1 MKDFQIKMQQLI
13 RENRMHSRAA
23 ALLTALTLLMMCIVP
38 CISMKQGAAITTTN
52 DVTDWND
59 GIEYFLGNAP
69 KAIPQNSG
77 YTNLSG
83 KITNASFKVGN
94 AKPYVF
100 EKGKNNNEVTIDAQN
115 ANPVSL
121 DVNMGYS
128 ISEEDVSAIIGTK
141 DPVTGE
147 YSGGQ
152 PYAYF
157 QMDPKIQPSQSYFGP
172 GCIITD
178 DSWNPKKIAGYFS
191 ISETG
196 LIIFRYSDE
205 YIAHLRRENDNG
217 NGGLNG
223 SLLFTANVNRKQDE
237 GGDDEFYFDTAKVKV
252 TFDDTLPTIQ
262 KSGSS
267 VKLGDDYG
275 VDWSITITNPNG
287 YVDLSKYTL
296 TDSLNQAAI
305 DWSAVSDFTV
315 TPAGAASFGAN
326 GIIQLA
332 DIPQDSRPQQI
343 TITYRQTG
351 VQLGDTNT
359 NRVELTKGETVIP
372 DEQTVQVENGLNISK
387 SGKPD
392 YELGGGL
399 HDRIQ
404 WTIHV
409 DHKSADSLRNVS
421 VTDVNLPLD
430 AAGSDLKVYDA
441 AGALLDA
448 SKYTVNGNVLTF
460 ADDAAVPSS
469 VNIVFWGPVDITPED
484 ADHTQTNRA
493 KASRTG
499 LDEVDTGD
507 SPVYYKHSMSLLKQ
521 LSTLNQETGAIE
533 WQFTL
538 IANDGGTATDDIY
551 DYTIQDAAFANLTQ
565 EQINDMFGFNV
576 YHREGSAEIKKGDQ
590 MTQNNLNVRLE
601 KNGDTIKILFDRS
614 AADQTINEIKIY
626 YKTTIQDYL
635 PESAWND
642 YQDGKS
648 VPLMNTAT
656 AQDAQGTQSKTSG
669 PVGQDIHLR
678 KEAGKTYE
686 GADNPQNYSF
696 GSQDTTDRVL
706 SWSADLIKDAGFAGG
721 DKYTDVLKSYDVT
734 ENQDPPPESAVEHY
748 FAADQRTLTLQGSA
762 TENGEKTAVSAT
774 DYTVR
779 WFDAAGNDVTDDTS
793 KHAVRFEIT
802 FADSVAAQNYRYITV
817 RYASTADTSEVE
829 AGHKVRFANSY
840 DFGNHGE
847 MNGMTYERGNPED
860 VRNLTLSVKKR
871 WQDNNNVF
879 ETRPQTF
886 TVRVLQALSEPDG
899 SLSDSAEWKVVDTQ
913 TLNSDFGIDDHA
925 YQLGTAYPQWKYDT
939 ETGEVRRYYY
949 KIEEVLGENSGYV
962 QTETITPVSFEP
974 SANNQ
979 SKEFPLVNK
988 SEKDFGKRAIDA
1000 DGAEITRVTSAQVPV
1015 ATHEGT
1021 DYYMFRWEIL
1031 TDRTPNSVYFDTLPA
1046 GAQFVWG
1053 TESGFSG
1060 YEPQAFDSIYNCQT
1074 ILQSNP
1080 YQANFEMVDGQLKVT
1095 LRQQFNRLRYY
1106 TAIPV
1111 SALESALDEN
1121 DNLINTVTKDS
1132 KTETASLT
1140 VSDSPPQDDENY
1152 LTKAFE
1158 QGYAPGYLN
1167 YTIDVNP
1174 KGKKLSNTGMI
1185 DITDA
1190 LSYLGGDVA
1199 ASDLTMTLSDIN
1211 VYPLVNGEAYE
1222 ANPLSAGAYNYT
1234 VGYNQTDTL
1243 QAGVSQVSEK
1253 KWEITGWVKGDNL
1266 TVKLQ
1271 GPPNYNGGWGRYE
1284 IRAYSDLTSYNGN
1297 YSQKTIGTAGQYFDA
1312 DGQLILTGKVPEDA
1326 VKIAVFDLG
1335 DGTTAI
1341 TDVSAEI
1348 QKNYPAKLEVSVPDE
1363 TPLRITYS
1371 YAVSGW
1377 KTGDT
1382 LKFSNTASFHA
1393 DNGDGK
1399 WSTGD
1404 HEMYTKSSAHVETNY
1419 RPKIYKVDVNNY
1431 AMNTITSTFRVAKLV
1446 NGEWVYADD
1455 VTVGQSAAR
1464 RYRILHFPATPA
1476 AGDKEGGTPL
1486 TYAVNAAPVEFAAEG
1501 NGSLH
1506 EFQLEAGTLYKFV
1519 ETSVDSEYRQPD
1531 WSKGFAGNRDFVFY
1545 YAYNGYSGEIPA
1557 EAEGKVT
1564 IIQKTGTIN
1573 IPNAKTVSISAEKY
1587 FSGDANDLAHAEGST
1602 VKLRLYWSRQ
1612 RSGANMQLVSSQ
1624 TLDVPAGFN
1633 PEKEIIYSAG
1643 EPNRVTWEGLPT
1655 GQDRAPVYYFVRE
1668 VSYTYD
1674 GKTYQYDAESG
1685 KYLSGSETGPFQPVY
1700 TRNGTNT
1707 DGTVIEVNNSEGITV
1722 KKLWVDSEGNPVQPP
1737 TDTNGTE
1744 QMRVPFTVRGEKDGV
1759 KYPLALP
1766 VEALTAPDYTYRLP
1780 QTVTDSTG
1788 SHPLSYYDNFEITEN
1803 LTDEQITLLGDD
1815 WTSSVT
1821 RKISMGTGTLEI
1833 INTKKTE
1840 QMTVDASV
1848 EKIWNG
1854 TPKDSVPVRLIQTT
1868 EALTPVQLLAAD
1880 PADFTAISSGRDA
1893 AVAAPSGETVY
1904 TFDSAVTSFTV
1915 EPAGLLTAE
1924 IDPADAKRL
1933 IITGGAAEGSGTITA
1948 VLADGTKTIH
1958 AAVIQQGAV
1967 LTTGS
1972 LTKAWSGLPKYAADG
1987 TTEYHYYVLEA
1998 QKPAGYSVSY
2008 TVSGQ
2013 KTTITNTKDTTSLF
2027 VQKQWITNDTDYIG
2041 LSPVFTLYR
2050 SSDSGAAWEP
2060 VEANTP
2066 TVSKHEKIWT
2076 YTYTGLDKYDES
2088 GTEYR
2093 YKVEEDAVA
2102 GYETFYGNPEGVTGG
2117 NSSTPVTVYN
2127 IRQFGLTV
2135 KKEWSDGS
2143 EAHAN
2148 DEITIVLHRSVN
2160 GAAAPVVTT
2169 FTGSTAATTT
2179 TTTTTEQTTTTTT
2192 TTSTTTETTT
2202 TVTTTTEAV
2211 VTTTTSTISNGT
2223 LIEANNYK
2231 YFPVDPSKTL
2241 IGIRYT
2247 VVNDSDSGIAQ
2258 PVWSVFNSEK
2268 VKMND
2273 DWHDAW
2279 IDSKGET
2286 VVDKDNNLNYQ
2297 GAAYVGF
2304 TAWTQNNN
2312 NLLSSFVIKDFEP
2325 IYAENIEPVDT
2336 YNLSEIEGQTLP
2348 LITNELYTVNTDS
2361 PITGIELSGNGNG
2374 KVNDSAYWFDVYYT
2388 EGSTSLQIRVNH
2400 SGMNWGEVVKVRM
2413 GDVTKQFYITGAPN
2427 AQPAPRQ
2434 IPLPTQAASA
2444 ASSLAGRRRITRIG
2458 MINQAEEIMEQ
2469 NAGVSTIGQA
2479 AAMLAQP
2486 KIVLKAAAASE
2497 WYQEGGGTEGMSIR
2511 IRASDNW
2518 EKLLDQLPAYNAAG
2532 EPYYYWAEEQAV
2544 PGYTVSYWFNDGDA
2558 DTAYCISAENKGAG
2572 EITVLNTKTDSAV
2585 LPETGSRGTK
2595 MYIITGAV
2603 LMLLTAAGY
2612 TTVKRRRWSSE

>member
-1 MKDFQIKMQQLI
+1 MKGGSAVKDFQIRMQQLI

-52 DVTDWND
+52 GVTDWND
-59 GIEYFLGNAP
+59 GNEYFLGNAP
-69 KAIPQNSG
+69 TVIPPDSG
-77 YTNLSG
+77 FTNLSG
-83 KITNASFKVGN
+83 MITNATFKVGN
-94 AKPYVF
+94 DTYTF
-100 EKGKNNNEVTIDAQN
+100 EKGQNNNEVTIDGKN
-115 ANPVSL
+115 ADPVSL
-121 DVNMGYS
+121 DVNMGYT
-128 ISEEDVSAIIGTK
+128 ISEADVSAIIGTK
-141 DPVTGE
+141 DPATGE

-157 QMDPKIQPSQSYFGP
+157 QMDPKIQPSQGYFGQ

-191 ISETG
+191 IAENG

-205 YIAHLRRENDNG
+205 YIAHLRSENDHG

-223 SLLFTANVNRKQDE
+223 SLMFTANVNRKQDE
-237 GGDDEFYFDTAKVKV
+237 GGDEEFYFGTANVKV
-252 TFDDTLPTIQ
+252 TFDDTLPSIQ

-287 YVDLSKYTL
+287 YVDLNKYTL

-315 TPAGAASFGAN
+315 TPADAASVGAN
-326 GIIQLA
+326 GTIQLA
-332 DIPQDSRPQQI
+332 DIPQDSRPEQI

-372 DEQTVQVENGLNISK
+372 AEQTVQVENGLNISK

-441 AGALLDA
+441 AGTLLDA

-499 LDEVDTGD
+499 LNEVDTGD
-507 SPVYYKHSMSLLKQ
+507 SPVYYKHSMSLLKE

-533 WQFTL
+533 WRFTL
-538 IANDGGTATDDIY
+538 IANDGGNATGDIY
-551 DYTIQDAAFANLTQ
+551 GYTIQDAAFANLTQ
-565 EQINDMFGFNV
+565 EQINTMFGFNV

-626 YKTTIQDYL
+626 YNTTIQDYL
-635 PESAWND
+635 PASEWNNYQNGESV
-642 YQDGKS
+642 S
-648 VPLMNTAT
+648 LRNTAT
-656 AQDAQGTQSKTSG
+656 ARDEQGTQSKTFG

-734 ENQDPPPESAVEHY
+734 ENQNPPPESAVEHY
-748 FAADQRTLTLQGSA
+748 FAADQRTVTLQGSA
-762 TENGEKTAVSAT
+762 TEHGEKTAVAAS

-817 RYASTADTSEVE
+817 RYASTADTSEVGT
-829 AGHKVRFANSY
+829 GHKVRFANSY
-840 DFGNHGE
+840 DFGNQGE
-847 MNGMTYERGNPED
+847 MNGMTYERGNPEN

-871 WQDNNNVF
+871 WDDGSNSFGN
-879 ETRPQTF
+879 RPQTI
-886 TVRVLQALSEPDG
+886 TVKVLQALSEPDG
-899 SLSDSAEWKVVDTQ
+899 SLPDSAEWEEIETRTLTVDFRYDEYQ
-913 TLNSDFGIDDHA
+913 YPLN
-925 YQLGTAYPQWKYDT
+925 TEYPQWKYDA

-949 KIEEVLGENSGYV
+949 KIEEVLGENSGYT
-962 QTETITPVSFEP
+962 QTETITPVSFAP

-979 SKEFPLVNK
+979 SKEFLLVNR
-988 SEKDFGKRAIDA
+988 SENDLGKRAIDA
-1000 DGAEITRVTSAQVPV
+1000 AGAEITSVTSAQVPV

-1031 TDRTPNSVYFDTLPA
+1031 TDRTAGSEYYDTLPE
-1046 GAQFVWG
+1046 GAVFVRG

-1060 YEPQAFDSIYNCQT
+1060 YTPIGYRN
-1074 ILQSNP
+1074 
-1080 YQANFEMVDGQLKVT
+1080 ANSEEMLTPDKTWAAEFENVNDQLKVT
-1095 LRQQFNRLRYY
+1095 LRSDQFSRIRYY

-1111 SALESALDEN
+1111 DALEAALDEN
-1121 DNLINTVTKDS
+1121 GNLINTVTKDG

-1140 VSDSPPQDDENY
+1140 VSNSPLDENVDH
-1152 LTKAFE
+1152 LKKGFE

-1167 YTIDVNP
+1167 YSIDVNP
-1174 KGKKLSNTGMI
+1174 TGKKLSNTGMI

-1199 ASDLTMTLSDIN
+1199 ASDLTMTLSDIK
-1211 VYPLVNGEAYE
+1211 VYPLVNGEAVE

-1234 VGYNQTDTL
+1234 VGYNQDGTESIPASAWTQTATQGSNVWRTSALMPGDQLTL
-1243 QAGVSQVSEK
+1243 KLRYPSATSNNQLLFVSKVITQYSENPVGQVSYNYNELTN
-1253 KWEITGWVKGDNL
+1253 EDGLVTVTL
-1266 TVKLQ
+1266 TV
-1271 GPPNYNGGWGRYE
+1271 PNAKADVY
-1284 IRAYSDLTSYNGN
+1284 DLLDYQSP
-1297 YSQKTIGTAGQYFDA
+1297 FE
-1312 DGQLILTGKVPEDA
+1312 VE
-1326 VKIAVFDLG
+1326 
-1335 DGTTAI
+1335 
-1341 TDVSAEI
+1341 SATVTRH
-1348 QKNYPAKLEVSVPDE
+1348 YPAKLEVSVPDE

-1371 YAVSGW
+1371 YVVSGW

-1393 DNGDGK
+1393 DNGDGR

-1446 NGEWVYADD
+1446 NGEWVYADN
-1455 VTVGQSAAR
+1455 VTVGQAAAR
-1464 RYRILHFPATPA
+1464 RYRILHFPETPA
-1476 AGDKEGGTPL
+1476 EGNKEGGTPL
-1486 TYAVNAAPVEFAAEG
+1486 TYAANAAPVEFAAEG

-1573 IPNAKTVSISAEKY
+1573 IPNGKTVSISAEKY
-1587 FSGDANDLAHAEGST
+1587 FSGDEIDLALAEGST
-1602 VKLRLYWSRQ
+1602 VTLRLYWSRQ
-1612 RSGANMQLVSSQ
+1612 RSGTNLQLVSSQ

-1633 PEKEIIYSAG
+1633 PEKTISYSAD

-1668 VSYTYD
+1668 ESYTYD
-1674 GKTYQYDAESG
+1674 GKTYDYDAASG
-1685 KYLSGSETGPFQPVY
+1685 KYLFGSETGPFQPVY

-1722 KKLWVDSEGNPVQPP
+1722 KKLWIDSDGNPVQPP

-1744 QMRVPFTVRGEKDGV
+1744 SMRVPFTVRGEKDGV

-1803 LTDEQITLLGDD
+1803 LTDEQITLLGED

-1854 TPKDSVPVRLIQTT
+1854 TPIDSVPVKLIQTT

-1880 PADFTAISSGRDA
+1880 PAAFTAISSGMDA

-1948 VLADGTKTIH
+1948 VLADGSKTIH

-2041 LSPVFTLYR
+2041 ISPVFTLYR
-2050 SSDSGAAWEP
+2050 SSDSGVTWES
-2060 VEANTP
+2060 VEANAP

-2093 YKVEEDAVA
+2093 YKVEEAAVA
-2102 GYETFYGNPEGVTGG
+2102 GYQTFYGNPEGVTGG

-2127 IRQFGLTV
+2127 IREFGLTV
-2135 KKEWSDGS
+2135 KKEWADGS

-2160 GAAAPVVTT
+2160 GGAAPVVTT
-2169 FTGSTAATTT
+2169 FTGSTAATEATTT

-2192 TTSTTTETTT
+2192 TTSTTTATTT

-2211 VTTTTSTISNGT
+2211 VTTTTSAENENPIVTIAGFTISSGESKTFALDPNRNTERIVLYFDQDSLTAESWGIPFHAVTARWGT
-2223 LIEANNYK
+2223 LNQNHQMQ
-2231 YFPVDPSKTL
+2231 
-2241 IGIRYT
+2241 
-2247 VVNDSDSGIAQ
+2247 VNG
-2258 PVWSVFNSEK
+2258 F
-2268 VKMND
+2268 
-2273 DWHDAW
+2273 
-2279 IDSKGET
+2279 ET
-2286 VVDKDNNLNYQ
+2286 GTANLNGAFPSFTVDYGQ
-2297 GAAYVGF
+2297 GAG
-2304 TAWTQNNN
+2304 
-2312 NLLSSFVIKDFEP
+2312 
-2325 IYAENIEPVDT
+2325 
-2336 YNLSEIEGQTLP
+2336 
-2348 LITNELYTVNTDS
+2348 
-2361 PITGIELSGNGNG
+2361 PITITKIEI
-2374 KVNDSAYWFDVYYT
+2374 YY
-2388 EGSTSLQIRVNH
+2388 SSDA
-2400 SGMNWGEVVKVRM
+2400 S
-2413 GDVTKQFYITGAPN
+2413 N

-2458 MINQAEEIMEQ
+2458 IVNQAEEIMEQ
-2469 NAGVSTIGQA
+2469 NAGVNTIGQA

-2486 KIVLKAAAASE
+2486 KIILKAAAAPE

-2518 EKLLDQLPAYNAAG
+2518 EKLLDQLPAYNAEG
-2532 EPYYYWAEEQAV
+2532 EAYYYWAEEQTV
-2544 PGYTVSYWFNDGDA
+2544 PGYTASYRFDDGDS
-2558 DTAYCISAENKGAG
+2558 DTVYCISAENKGAG
-2572 EITVLNTKTDSAV
+2572 EITVLNTKVDSAV
-2585 LPETGSRGTK
+2585 LPETGSRGTR
-2595 MYIITGAV
+2595 MYIIAGAV

>member
-1 MKDFQIKMQQLI
+1 MKDFQNRMQQLI

-38 CISMKQGAAITTTN
+38 CISMQQGAAITTTN
-52 DVTDWND
+52 DGTDWND

-94 AKPYVF
+94 AEPYVF

-237 GGDDEFYFDTAKVKV
+237 GGDEEFNFDTAKVKV

-287 YVDLSKYTL
+287 YVDLSKYML

-332 DIPQDSRPQQI
+332 DIPEGSRPQQI

-392 YELGGGL
+392 YELGGAL

-441 AGALLDA
+441 AGTLLDA

-538 IANDGGTATDDIY
+538 IANDGGNATGDIY
-551 DYTIQDAAFANLTQ
+551 GYTIQDAAFANLTQ
-565 EQINDMFGFNV
+565 EQINDMFGYNV

-626 YKTTIQDYL
+626 YNTTIQDYL
-635 PESAWND
+635 PASEWNNYQNGESV
-642 YQDGKS
+642 S
-648 VPLMNTAT
+648 LRNTAT
-656 AQDAQGTQSKTSG
+656 ARDEQGTQSKTVG

-734 ENQDPPPESAVEHY
+734 ENQNPPPESAVEHY

-762 TENGEKTAVSAT
+762 TENGEKTPVSAS

-817 RYASTADTSEVE
+817 RYASTADTSEVG

-847 MNGMTYERGNPED
+847 MNGMTYERGNPEN
-860 VRNLTLSVKKR
+860 VRSLTLSVKKR

-886 TVRVLQALSEPDG
+886 TVRVLQALSDPDG
-899 SLSDSAEWKVVDTQ
+899 SLPDSAEWKVVDTQ
-913 TLNSDFGIDDHA
+913 TLDSDFSINDHA
-925 YQLGTAYPQWKYDT
+925 YQLGTDYPQWKYDA

-962 QTETITPVSFEP
+962 QTETITPVSFAP

-1000 DGAEITRVTSAQVPV
+1000 EGAEITRVTSAQVPI

-1031 TDRTPNSVYFDTLPA
+1031 TDQTVGSVYYDTLPE
-1046 GAQFVWG
+1046 GAEFVWG
-1053 TESGFSG
+1053 TESGFIG
-1060 YEPQAFDSIYNCQT
+1060 YEPEAFDSIYNRQT

-1121 DNLINTVTKDS
+1121 GNLINTVTKDG

-1140 VSDSPPQDDENY
+1140 VSNSPLDENVDH
-1152 LTKAFE
+1152 LKKGFE

-1167 YTIDVNP
+1167 YSIDVNP
-1174 KGKKLSNTGMI
+1174 TGKKLSNSGMI

-1199 ASDLTMTLSDIN
+1199 ASNLHMTLSEIN
-1211 VYPLVNGEAYE
+1211 VYPLVNGEPDE

-1234 VGYNQTDTL
+1234 VGYNQDGTESIPASAWTQNSNVWRTSALMPGDQLTL
-1243 QAGVSQVSEK
+1243 KLRYPSATSNNQLLFVSKVITQYSENQVGQVSYNYNELTN
-1253 KWEITGWVKGDNL
+1253 EDGLVTVTL
-1266 TVKLQ
+1266 TV
-1271 GPPNYNGGWGRYE
+1271 PNAKADVY
-1284 IRAYSDLTSYNGN
+1284 DLLDYQSP
-1297 YSQKTIGTAGQYFDA
+1297 FE
-1312 DGQLILTGKVPEDA
+1312 VE
-1326 VKIAVFDLG
+1326 
-1335 DGTTAI
+1335 
-1341 TDVSAEI
+1341 SATVTRH
-1348 QKNYPAKLEVSVPDE
+1348 YPAKLEVSVPDE

-1371 YAVSGW
+1371 YVVNGW
-1377 KTGDT
+1377 KTGDKLT
-1382 LKFSNTASFHA
+1382 FSNTASFHA
-1393 DNGDGK
+1393 DNGDGR

-1476 AGDKEGGTPL
+1476 EGNKEGGTPL
-1486 TYAVNAAPVEFAAEG
+1486 TYAANAAPVEFASEG

-1587 FSGDANDLAHAEGST
+1587 FSGDANDLARAEGAAVT
-1602 VKLRLYWSRQ
+1602 LKLYWSRQ

-1624 TLDVPAGFN
+1624 TLDVPAGFD
-1633 PEKEIIYSAG
+1633 PEKNFAYSADG
-1643 EPNRVTWEGLPT
+1643 PNRVTWEGLPT

-1668 VSYTYD
+1668 ESYTYD
-1674 GKTYQYDAESG
+1674 GKTYDYDAASG
-1685 KYLSGSETGPFQPVY
+1685 KYLFGSETGPFQPVY

-1722 KKLWVDSEGNPVQPP
+1722 KKLWIDSEGNPVTPP

-1744 QMRVPFTVRGEKDGV
+1744 RMRVPFTVRGEKDGV

-1780 QTVTDSTG
+1780 PTVTDSTG
-1788 SHPLSYYDNFEITEN
+1788 SHPLSYYDNFEIAEN
-1803 LTDEQITLLGDD
+1803 LTEEQIALLGDD

-1854 TPKDSVPVRLIQTT
+1854 TPKDSVPVKLIQTT

-1880 PADFTAISSGRDA
+1880 PADYAAISSGRDA

-1958 AAVIQQGAV
+1958 AAVIQQSAV

-1998 QKPAGYSVSY
+1998 QKPTGYSVSY

-2013 KTTITNTKDTTSLF
+2013 NTTITNTKDTTSLF

-2041 LSPVFTLYR
+2041 ISPVFTLYR
-2050 SSDSGAAWEP
+2050 SSDSGATWES
-2060 VEANTP
+2060 VEANAP

-2093 YKVEEDAVA
+2093 YKVEEAAVA
-2102 GYETFYGNPEGVTGG
+2102 GYQTFYGNPEGATGG

-2127 IRQFGLTV
+2127 IREFGLTV

-2169 FTGSTAATTT
+2169 FTGSTAATEATTTTT

-2192 TTSTTTETTT
+2192 TTSTTTATTT
-2202 TVTTTTEAV
+2202 TVTTTTEAA
-2211 VTTTTSTISNGT
+2211 VTTTTTSAGGDVLVIQNFSLGQDIDISNYLYKNDQGQKIPYRMEVTFDDPVPADINAYFALKGT
-2223 LIEANNYK
+2223 FRQSQWHTEYTPVSNGNLSVSDHTASYTFSDYTGYERIDNAVMSFYK
-2231 YFPVDPSKTL
+2231 YS
-2241 IGIRYT
+2241 GGEYT
-2247 VVNDSDSGIAQ
+2247 VKSIKFFYSDA
-2258 PVWSVFNSEK
+2258 
-2268 VKMND
+2268 
-2273 DWHDAW
+2273 
-2279 IDSKGET
+2279 
-2286 VVDKDNNLNYQ
+2286 
-2297 GAAYVGF
+2297 
-2304 TAWTQNNN
+2304 
-2312 NLLSSFVIKDFEP
+2312 
-2325 IYAENIEPVDT
+2325 
-2336 YNLSEIEGQTLP
+2336 
-2348 LITNELYTVNTDS
+2348 
-2361 PITGIELSGNGNG
+2361 
-2374 KVNDSAYWFDVYYT
+2374 
-2388 EGSTSLQIRVNH
+2388 
-2400 SGMNWGEVVKVRM
+2400 
-2413 GDVTKQFYITGAPN
+2413 GAPN

-2444 ASSLAGRRRITRIG
+2444 ASTLAGRRRITRIG
-2458 MINQAEEIMEQ
+2458 VVNQAEEIMEQ
-2469 NAGVSTIGQA
+2469 NAGVNTIGQA

-2486 KIVLKAAAASE
+2486 KIILKAAAAPE

-2544 PGYTVSYWFNDGDA
+2544 PGYTVSYRFDDGDA
-2558 DTAYCISAENKGAG
+2558 DTVYCISAENKGAG

-2585 LPETGSRGTK
+2585 LPETGSRGTG

-2612 TTVKRRRWSSE
+2612 TMVKRRRWSSE

>member
-13 RENRMHSRAA
+13 RENRMHSRTA

-52 DVTDWND
+52 DGTDWND
-59 GIEYFLGNAP
+59 GNEYFIGNAP
-69 KAIPQNSG
+69 TVIPQDSG
-77 YTNLSG
+77 FTNLSG
-83 KITNASFKVGN
+83 MITNATFKVGDDT
-94 AKPYVF
+94 YTF
-100 EKGKNNNEVTIDAQN
+100 IKGQNNNEVTIDGKN
-115 ANPVSL
+115 ADPVSL

-128 ISEEDVSAIIGTK
+128 ISEDDVSAIIGTK

-157 QMDPKIQPSQSYFGP
+157 QMDPKIRPSQGYFGQ

-191 ISETG
+191 IAENG

-205 YIAHLRRENDNG
+205 YIAHLRSENDHG

-223 SLLFTANVNRKQDE
+223 SLMFTANVNRKQDE
-237 GGDDEFYFDTAKVKV
+237 GGDEEFYFGTANVKV

-287 YVDLSKYTL
+287 YVDLNQYTL

-332 DIPQDSRPQQI
+332 DIPEGSRPEQI

-372 DEQTVQVENGLNISK
+372 AEQTVQVENGLNISK
-387 SGKPD
+387 TGKPD
-392 YELGGGL
+392 YELGGAL

-430 AAGSDLKVYDA
+430 AEGSDLKVYDA

-499 LDEVDTGD
+499 LTEVDTGD
-507 SPVYYKHSMSLLKQ
+507 SPVYYKHSMSLLKE

-533 WQFTL
+533 WRFTL
-538 IANDGGTATDDIY
+538 IANDGGNATGDIY
-551 DYTIQDAAFANLTQ
+551 GYTIQDAAFANLTQ
-565 EQINDMFGFNV
+565 EQINDMFGYNV

-626 YKTTIQDYL
+626 YNTTIQDYL
-635 PESAWND
+635 PASAWND

-648 VPLMNTAT
+648 VSLMNTAT
-656 AQDAQGTQSKTSG
+656 ARDEQGTQSKTFG
-669 PVGQDIHLR
+669 PVGKDIHLR

-686 GADNPQNYSF
+686 GADNPQNYSL

-748 FAADQRTLTLQGSA
+748 FAANQRTLTLQGSA

-817 RYASTADTSEVE
+817 RYASTADTSEVG

-840 DFGNHGE
+840 DFGNHGV
-847 MNGMTYERGNPED
+847 MNGMTYERGNPEN
-860 VRNLTLSVKKR
+860 VRSLTLSVKKR

-913 TLNSDFGIDDHA
+913 TLDSDFSINDHA
-925 YQLGTAYPQWKYDT
+925 YQLGTDYPQWKYDT

-962 QTETITPVSFEP
+962 QTETITPVSFAP

-1031 TDRTPNSVYFDTLPA
+1031 TDRTVNSVYFDTLPA

-1060 YEPQAFDSIYNCQT
+1060 YEPEAFDSIYNRQT

-1080 YQANFEMVDGQLKVT
+1080 YQANFEPVDGQLKVT
-1095 LRQQFNRLRYY
+1095 LKQQFNRLRYY

-1121 DNLINTVTKDS
+1121 GNLINTVTKDS

-1140 VSDSPPQDDENY
+1140 VSNSPLDENVDH
-1152 LTKAFE
+1152 LKKGFE
-1158 QGYAPGYLN
+1158 QGYVPGYLN

-1174 KGKKLSNTGMI
+1174 TGKKLSNTGMI

-1211 VYPLVNGEAYE
+1211 VYPLVNGEADE

-1234 VGYNQTDTL
+1234 VGYDQDGTESIPADAWSQAHVQGADVWRTSALKPGDQLTLKLRYPSATSNNQLVFFSRVIT
-1243 QAGVSQVSEK
+1243 QYNENEVGQVSFGYNELTN
-1253 KWEITGWVKGDNL
+1253 EDGLVTVTL
-1266 TVKLQ
+1266 TV
-1271 GPPNYNGGWGRYE
+1271 PNAN
-1284 IRAYSDLTSYNGN
+1284 
-1297 YSQKTIGTAGQYFDA
+1297 A
-1312 DGQLILTGKVPEDA
+1312 D
-1326 VKIAVFDLG
+1326 VFDLL
-1335 DGTTAI
+1335 DRQSPFE
-1341 TDVSAEI
+1341 VESATVTRH
-1348 QKNYPAKLEVSVPDE
+1348 YPAKLEVSVPDE

-1393 DNGDGK
+1393 DNGDGR

-1446 NGEWVYADD
+1446 NGEWVYADS
-1455 VTVGQSAAR
+1455 VTIGQSAAR
-1464 RYRILHFPATPA
+1464 RYRILHFPETPA
-1476 AGDKEGGTPL
+1476 EGNKEGGTPL
-1486 TYAVNAAPVEFAAEG
+1486 TYAANAAPVEFAAEG

-1573 IPNAKTVSISAEKY
+1573 IPNGKTVSISAEKL
-1587 FSGDANDLAHAEGST
+1587 FSGDENDLALAEGAAVT
-1602 VKLRLYWSRQ
+1602 FRLYWSRQ
-1612 RSGANMQLVSSQ
+1612 RSGANMQLVSSE
-1624 TLDVPAGFN
+1624 TLNVPAGFN
-1633 PEKEIIYSAG
+1633 PEKEFTYSAD

-1674 GKTYQYDAESG
+1674 GKTYSYDEASG
-1685 KYLSGSETGPFQPVY
+1685 KYLFGSETGPFQPVY

-1722 KKLWVDSEGNPVQPP
+1722 KKLWIDSDGNPVQPP

-1744 QMRVPFTVRGEKDGV
+1744 PMRVPFTVRGEKDGV

-1788 SHPLSYYDNFEITEN
+1788 SHPLSYYDNFEIAEN
-1803 LTDEQITLLGDD
+1803 LTEEQIALLGDE

-1833 INTKKTE
+1833 INTKKTQ

-1854 TPKDSVPVRLIQTT
+1854 TPKNSVPVKLIQTT

-1880 PADFTAISSGRDA
+1880 PAAFTAISSGMDA

-1948 VLADGTKTIH
+1948 VLADGSKTIH

-2041 LSPVFTLYR
+2041 ISPVFTLYR
-2050 SSDSGAAWEP
+2050 SSDSGVTWES
-2060 VEANTP
+2060 VEANAP

-2093 YKVEEDAVA
+2093 YKVEEAAVA
-2102 GYETFYGNPEGVTGG
+2102 GYQTFYGNPEGVTGG

-2127 IRQFGLTV
+2127 IREFGLTV
-2135 KKEWSDGS
+2135 KKEWADGS

-2160 GAAAPVVTT
+2160 GGAAPVVTT
-2169 FTGSTAATTT
+2169 FTGSTAATEATTT

-2192 TTSTTTETTT
+2192 TTSTTTATTT

-2211 VTTTTSTISNGT
+2211 VTTTTSAENENPIVTIAGFTISSGESKTFALDPNRNTERIVLYFDQDSLTAESWGIPFHAVTARWGT
-2223 LIEANNYK
+2223 LNQNHQMQ
-2231 YFPVDPSKTL
+2231 
-2241 IGIRYT
+2241 
-2247 VVNDSDSGIAQ
+2247 VNG
-2258 PVWSVFNSEK
+2258 F
-2268 VKMND
+2268 
-2273 DWHDAW
+2273 
-2279 IDSKGET
+2279 ET
-2286 VVDKDNNLNYQ
+2286 GTANLNGAFPSFTVDYGQ
-2297 GAAYVGF
+2297 GAG
-2304 TAWTQNNN
+2304 
-2312 NLLSSFVIKDFEP
+2312 
-2325 IYAENIEPVDT
+2325 
-2336 YNLSEIEGQTLP
+2336 
-2348 LITNELYTVNTDS
+2348 
-2361 PITGIELSGNGNG
+2361 PITITKIEI
-2374 KVNDSAYWFDVYYT
+2374 YY
-2388 EGSTSLQIRVNH
+2388 SSDA
-2400 SGMNWGEVVKVRM
+2400 S
-2413 GDVTKQFYITGAPN
+2413 N

-2458 MINQAEEIMEQ
+2458 VVNQAEEIMEQ
-2469 NAGVSTIGQA
+2469 NAGVNTIGQA

-2511 IRASDNW
+2511 IKASDNW
-2518 EKLLDQLPAYNAAG
+2518 EKLLNQLPAYNAAG
-2532 EPYYYWAEEQAV
+2532 EAYYYWAEEQAV
-2544 PGYTVSYWFNDGDA
+2544 PGYTVSYRFNDGDA

-2585 LPETGSRGTK
+2585 LPETGSRGTR
-2595 MYIITGAV
+2595 MYIIAGAV

>member
-13 RENRMHSRAA
+13 RENRMHSRTA

-52 DVTDWND
+52 DGTDWND
-59 GIEYFLGNAP
+59 GNEYFIGNAP
-69 KAIPQNSG
+69 TVIPQDSG
-77 YTNLSG
+77 FTNLSG
-83 KITNASFKVGN
+83 MITNATFKVGDDT
-94 AKPYVF
+94 YTF
-100 EKGKNNNEVTIDAQN
+100 IKGQNNNEVTIDGKN
-115 ANPVSL
+115 ADPVSL

-128 ISEEDVSAIIGTK
+128 ISEDDVSAIIGTK

-157 QMDPKIQPSQSYFGP
+157 QMDPKIRPSQGYFGQ

-191 ISETG
+191 IAENG

-205 YIAHLRRENDNG
+205 YIAHLRSENDHG

-223 SLLFTANVNRKQDE
+223 SLMFTANVNRKQDE
-237 GGDDEFYFDTAKVKV
+237 GGDEEFYFGTANVKV

-287 YVDLSKYTL
+287 YVDLNQYTL

-315 TPAGAASFGAN
+315 TPAGAASVGAN

-332 DIPQDSRPQQI
+332 DIPEGSRPEQI

-387 SGKPD
+387 TGKPD
-392 YELGGGL
+392 YELGGAL

-484 ADHTQTNRA
+484 ADHTQKNRA

-499 LDEVDTGD
+499 LNEVDTGD
-507 SPVYYKHSMSLLKQ
+507 SPVYYKHSMSLLKE

-533 WQFTL
+533 WRFTL
-538 IANDGGTATDDIY
+538 IANEGGNATGDIY
-551 DYTIQDAAFANLTQ
+551 GYTIQDAAFANLTQ
-565 EQINDMFGFNV
+565 EQINDMFGYNV

-626 YKTTIQDYL
+626 YNTTIQDYL
-635 PESAWND
+635 SESEWNN
-642 YQDGKS
+642 YQDGES
-648 VPLMNTAT
+648 VSLRNTAT
-656 AQDAQGTQSKTSG
+656 AQDEQGTQSKTFG

-686 GADNPQNYSF
+686 GADNPQNYSL
-696 GSQDTTDRVL
+696 GNQDTTDRVL

-817 RYASTADTSEVE
+817 RYASTADTSGVE

-879 ETRPQTF
+879 ETRPQTI
-886 TVRVLQALSEPDG
+886 TVKVLRTLSDLDG
-899 SLSDSAEWKVVDTQ
+899 SLPDSAEWTVVDTR
-913 TLNSDFGIDDHA
+913 TLTVDFQYDE
-925 YQLGTAYPQWKYDT
+925 YQYPLNTEYPQWNYDA

-962 QTETITPVSFEP
+962 QTETITPVSFAP

-979 SKEFPLVNK
+979 SKEFLLVNR

-1000 DGAEITRVTSAQVPV
+1000 AGEEITRVTSAQVPV

-1234 VGYNQTDTL
+1234 VGYNQTDTV
-1243 QAGVSQVSEK
+1243 QAAVSQVSEK

-1266 TVKLQ
+1266 IVKLQ

-1284 IRAYSDLTSYNGN
+1284 IRAFSDLTSYNGN

-1326 VKIAVFDLG
+1326 VKIAVFDLDG
-1335 DGTTAI
+1335 GTTAI

-1371 YAVSGW
+1371 YVVSGW
-1377 KTGDT
+1377 KTGDM

-1464 RYRILHFPATPA
+1464 RYRILHFPETPA
-1476 AGDKEGGTPL
+1476 EGNKEGGTPL
-1486 TYAVNAAPVEFAAEG
+1486 TYAANAAPVEFAAEG

-1573 IPNAKTVSISAEKY
+1573 IPNGKTVSISAEKY
-1587 FSGDANDLAHAEGST
+1587 FSGDETDLALAEGAT
-1602 VKLRLYWSRQ
+1602 VTLKLYWSRQ

-1633 PEKEIIYSAG
+1633 PEKIFTYSADD
-1643 EPNRVTWEGLPT
+1643 PNRVTWEGLPT

-1674 GKTYQYDAESG
+1674 GKTYDYDEASG

-1722 KKLWVDSEGNPVQPP
+1722 KKLWMDSDGNPVQPP

-1833 INTKKTE
+1833 INTKKTQ

-1854 TPKDSVPVRLIQTT
+1854 TPMDSVPVKLIQTT

-1880 PADFTAISSGRDA
+1880 PAAFTAISSGMDA

-2041 LSPVFTLYR
+2041 ISPVFTLYR
-2050 SSDSGAAWEP
+2050 SSDSGATWEP

-2076 YTYTGLDKYDES
+2076 YTYTGLDKYDAS

-2093 YKVEEDAVA
+2093 YKVEETAVA
-2102 GYETFYGNPEGVTGG
+2102 GYETVYGNPEGATGG

-2160 GAAAPVVTT
+2160 SGAAPVVTT
-2169 FTGSTAATTT
+2169 FTGSTAATEATTT

-2192 TTSTTTETTT
+2192 TSTTTATTT
-2202 TVTTTTEAV
+2202 TVTTTTVISTTEEAV
-2211 VTTTTSTISNGT
+2211 ETTTTTTSAGGEVLVIQNFSLGQNIDISNYFYKNDQGQKIPNRMEVTFDDPVPANINAYFTLKGT
-2223 LIEANNYK
+2223 FRQSQWHTEYTPVSNGNLSVSDHTASYTFSDYTGYERIDNAVMSFNK
-2231 YFPVDPSKTL
+2231 YSGGD
-2241 IGIRYT
+2241 YT
-2247 VVNDSDSGIAQ
+2247 VKSIKFFYSDA
-2258 PVWSVFNSEK
+2258 
-2268 VKMND
+2268 
-2273 DWHDAW
+2273 
-2279 IDSKGET
+2279 
-2286 VVDKDNNLNYQ
+2286 
-2297 GAAYVGF
+2297 
-2304 TAWTQNNN
+2304 
-2312 NLLSSFVIKDFEP
+2312 
-2325 IYAENIEPVDT
+2325 
-2336 YNLSEIEGQTLP
+2336 
-2348 LITNELYTVNTDS
+2348 
-2361 PITGIELSGNGNG
+2361 
-2374 KVNDSAYWFDVYYT
+2374 
-2388 EGSTSLQIRVNH
+2388 
-2400 SGMNWGEVVKVRM
+2400 
-2413 GDVTKQFYITGAPN
+2413 GAPN

-2458 MINQAEEIMEQ
+2458 VVNQAEEIMEQ
-2469 NAGVSTIGQA
+2469 NAGVNTIGQA

-2511 IRASDNW
+2511 IKASDNW

-2532 EPYYYWAEEQAV
+2532 EAYYYWAEEQAV
-2544 PGYTVSYWFNDGDA
+2544 PGYTVSYRFNDGDA

-2595 MYIITGAV
+2595 IYIITGAV